1 MDYKSPILIND
12 QSYEDYLLS
21 QSIEAKLNDQTKRM
35 IELNEGSSS
44 LFRDGRKLDAIM
56 TEKSNECKVCIDEDS
71 KWCPTSTYASGYCCS
86 GNDIPNCPRASM
98 CTDEFSHI
106 DLKYMLCPN
115 EVGCLFSRNM
125 APPISGKE
133 KLYEQITGTFLKDDI
148 CTFKIT
154 IPQSTDLNDMMYV
167 KIEYMNAAEGTL
179 VKGSNLVDAKT
190 LSKVKAG

>member
-1 MDYKSPILIND
+1 M
-12 QSYEDYLLS
+12 
-21 QSIEAKLNDQTKRM
+21 
-35 IELNEGSSS
+35 
-44 LFRDGRKLDAIM
+44 
-56 TEKSNECKVCIDEDS
+56 
-71 KWCPTSTYASGYCCS
+71 CS
-86 GNDIPNCPRASM
+86 
-98 CTDEFSHI
+98 DEFSHV

-125 APPISGKE
+125 APPINGKE

-167 KIEYMNAAEGTL
+167 RIEYMNSAEGTL

-190 LSKVKAG
+190 LSKVKSG